1 MLQVQGTFQKRNR
14 NTYKPDDQG
23 VFYDIV
29 SISNIRSKNHKIS
42 PWLSK
47 YEQYKDDI
55 LDMLKWKTGL
65 GENTHHQAS
74 ALH

>member
-1 MLQVQGTFQKRNR
+1 MILCPLV
-14 NTYKPDDQG
+14 
-23 VFYDIV
+23 
-29 SISNIRSKNHKIS
+29 ISEAKTHKIS

-47 YEQYKDDI
+47 YEQYKDDT
-55 LDMLKWKTGL
+55 LDIKWKTGL